1 MRLLIVEDEAGLADT
16 LQEILRDERYEADV
30 ASDGEEGY
38 YMGKSGIYDMII
50 LDGMLPKMDG
60 YDILKKW
67 RAEKISVP
75 VLMLTARS
83 ELGDKLKGLNL
94 GADDYLTK
102 PFEMEEL
109 LARIRV
115 VLRRQGEL
123 NMDLLEYGD
132 LQLELTSGMLKN
144 QLNAETV
151 QLGKKE
157 FQLLEL
163 FMRSKNQIV
172 TREQIVEKLWGYDCE
187 AEYNNVEVYISFTR
201 RKLKFIHAKTVI
213 RAVRGV
219 GYRLEGE
226 NG

>member
-67 RAEKISVP
+67 RAEQISVP

-144 QLNAETV
+144 QVNEETV

-163 FMRSKNQIV
+163 FMRSKKQIV

>member
-1 MRLLIVEDEAGLADT
+1 
-16 LQEILRDERYEADV
+16 
-30 ASDGEEGY
+30 
-38 YMGKSGIYDMII
+38 
-50 LDGMLPKMDG
+50 
-60 YDILKKW
+60 
-67 RAEKISVP
+67 
-75 VLMLTARS
+75 MLTARS
-83 ELGDKLKGLNL
+83 ELGDKVKGLNL

-144 QLNAETV
+144 QVNEETV

-163 FMRSKNQIV
+163 FMRSKKQIV

>member
-144 QLNAETV
+144 QVNEETV

-163 FMRSKNQIV
+163 FMRSKKKIV

>member
-30 ASDGEEGY
+30 ASDGEEGS

-144 QLNAETV
+144 QVNEETV

-163 FMRSKNQIV
+163 FMRSKKQIV

>member
-144 QLNAETV
+144 QVNEETV

-163 FMRSKNQIV
+163 FMRSK
-172 TREQIVEKLWGYDCE
+172 K
-187 AEYNNVEVYISFTR
+187 
-201 RKLKFIHAKTVI
+201 
-213 RAVRGV
+213 
-219 GYRLEGE
+219 RLLQGSR
-226 NG
+226 

>member
-38 YMGKSGIYDMII
+38 YMGKSGIYEMII

-144 QLNAETV
+144 QVNEETV

-163 FMRSKNQIV
+163 FMRSKKQIV

>member
-144 QLNAETV
+144 QVNEETV

-163 FMRSKNQIV
+163 FMRSKKQIV
-172 TREQIVEKLWGYDCE
+172 TREQIVEKLWGFDCE

-226 NG
+226 DG

>member
-144 QLNAETV
+144 QVNEETV

-163 FMRSKNQIV
+163 FMRSKKQIV

>member
-144 QLNAETV
+144 QVNEETV

-163 FMRSKNQIV
+163 FMRSKKQIV

-226 NG
+226 DG